1 MSSILFAWKT
11 KFVIMSWLP
20 PQNPISFKF
29 LSHPLSISAFPL
41 PSPPILCSGFL
52 TRLHCLHTLFPFSSL
67 KNPPFLSP
75 LHSLLTTSFPSH
87 QGQSYNLLLP
97 SHTFLMSSL
106 ISCPP
111 ALLLGLHLIWGTL
124 TYHSERAMALHSS
137 TLAWKIPWTEEPGR
151 LQSTGSLRVGHDW
164 VTSLSLFTFMHW
176 RRKW

>member
-11 KFVIMSWLP
+11 KFVITTWLP
-20 PQNPISFKF
+20 PQNPISFTF
-29 LSHPLSISAFPL
+29 LSHPLPISAFPL

-52 TRLHCLHTLFPFSSL
+52 IPLHCLHTLSAFSSL

-87 QGQSYNLLLP
+87 KAQSHSLLLP
-97 SHTFLMSSL
+97 SHSFLMSCL

-124 TYHSERAMALHSS
+124 TYYLPIT
-137 TLAWKIPWTEEPGR
+137 TLITN
-151 LQSTGSLRVGHDW
+151 S
-164 VTSLSLFTFMHW
+164 
-176 RRKW
+176 